1 MHTAAPTPA
10 SERIAAL
17 DLLRGVAV
25 LGILAMNIQGFAM
38 PGAAYLN
45 PTAYGDLSGLNGWV
59 WRLGH
64 LLTDQKFLT
73 IFSILFGAGMV
84 LMAQRVEAKDAR
96 PARIHLRRTVGLLV
110 LGLLHAYLLWA
121 GDILVTYALCAL
133 VVFRFHRLRPRTLLV
148 LGVLVVSV
156 HTALYLLFWWSLPY
170 WPAENVE
177 GVRVFWNPTTE
188 QITGEIAA
196 YQGGWLA
203 QMEYRLP
210 ASLAFQ
216 TLVFFI
222 FTAWR
227 AAGLMLIGMAL
238 YKMGILSALR
248 SRRFYLTL
256 TVVGFTV
263 GLPLITYGI
272 AWNFAAGWSLDS
284 MYGGSQFNYWGAP
297 FVSLAYIGIV
307 MLVAQSTRLRAVSHP
322 FRAVGRMA
330 LSNYILQTLVCTTI
344 FYGHG
349 LGLFGEVE
357 RTGQVLIVLIVWVLQ
372 LIVSPLWLRHFRFGP
387 LEWLWRSWTYRGWQP
402 MLLVEPVAET
412 TGGAR

>member
-1 MHTAAPTPA
+1 
-10 SERIAAL
+10 
-17 DLLRGVAV
+17 
-25 LGILAMNIQGFAM
+25 MNIQAFAM

-84 LMAQRVEAKDAR
+84 LIAQRVEAKGGR
-96 PARIHLRRTVGLLV
+96 PGRVHLRRTVGLLV
-110 LGLLHAYLLWA
+110 LALLHAYLLWA

-133 VVFRFHRLRPRTLLV
+133 VVFWFRSLRPRTLLV
-148 LGVLVVSV
+148 LGVLVMSV
-156 HTALYLLFWWSLPY
+156 HTALYLLFATSLPY
-170 WPAENVE
+170 WPPENIE

-188 QITGEIAA
+188 QISSEIAA
-196 YQGGWLA
+196 YQGSWLA
-203 QMEYRLP
+203 QMEYRTSS
-210 ASLAFQ
+210 SLAFQ
-216 TLVFFI
+216 TLVFLV
-222 FTAWR
+222 FTGWR

-238 YKMGILSALR
+238 YKLGVLSALR
-248 SRRFYLTL
+248 SRRFYVTL
-256 TVVGFTV
+256 AVVGFAV
-263 GLPLITYGI
+263 GLPIIAYGV
-272 AWNFAAGWSLDS
+272 AWNFAAGWSLYS
-284 MYGGSQFNYWGAP
+284 MYAGSQFNYWGAP

-307 MLVAQSTRLRAVSHP
+307 MLVAQSTRMRVVTYP

-330 LSNYILQTLVCTTI
+330 LSNYIFQTLVCTTL

-357 RTGQVLIVLIVWVLQ
+357 RTGQVLIVLGVWALQ
-372 LIVSPLWLRHFRFGP
+372 LIVSPLWLRRFQFGP

-402 MLLVEPVAET
+402 MRVEPV
-412 TGGAR
+412 G